1 MAESDFSIKAT
12 ISANTSNFEKGVKN
26 AGNAMKSTSKDVDAL
41 SSKISKAFTALGG
54 LFAVNK
60 IKQFGSE
67 SVKAFKYQEKQ
78 LKLLESTIKVTGAAA
93 WTSSKEIKSFAS
105 SLQQVTNYSDETIVS
120 MQNVLLGFK
129 NIKGDN
135 FKEATKAILDMSTV
149 MGMDL
154 TSAAQAVGKALDDPI
169 KGINSLTRQGFFFS
183 DSQKKML
190 KNLVDTGK
198 TAEAQKIILNE
209 LATTYGGASEAT
221 ADIGEQLKNTWGDV
235 KEQIGG
241 AIAEISDGFL
251 KFIKDFLDAILNM
264 NEHTKRFIS
273 TFAKTALA
281 LGGLTTAVYVLKTAL
296 DALKAHPI
304 IAILSVAISGVS
316 ALVGLFSTVSNELED
331 ESDEIK
337 RLNNNAQGL
346 FSTINA
352 ESKLTANQI
361 NELVKLYP
369 ELTGRIKENNTTL
382 EEAKALQKEVEESRI
397 WDLYHK
403 QEEELAKLDEAYDK
417 INEKLSDQI
426 YNLEFAKKWD
436 YDNVA
441 IKMYEDAVEDATE
454 SLKEKKDEITRYI
467 LQINST
473 LESIGY
479 QLDEETR
486 KLIKIEVEVDEES
499 LNKSTKT
506 TESSVKS
513 WREWLAKA
521 LDVDEFEFEKGKDAV
536 KLYKNRLVKTLQEGE
551 AISKALGVSFSKT
564 EFLERQLNEIHDKI
578 VELLGINPDEID
590 EPFEIE
596 ELSKENSALAELVKT
611 YKGLQLQYVDS
622 EIDGITKS
630 IEDLTMSEDDLYL
643 TQLRTKGATDE
654 QIENARKLLRVRRER
669 QALDEQYL
677 TDLET
682 LDDYESRLLDQKIDR
697 EEDWTEEYNRLSL
710 EKINRERDVAL
721 SGAKN
726 AETRAK
732 INEYYD
738 NEIEKKS
745 KENAEKR
752 KKHSLEVAKAF
763 VGHLKSIANAFTST
777 FNKMYSVSKKVVG
790 GIVNT
795 FKSMAE
801 KIKNVFDGVVG
812 IFSSLFDIDLDESL
826 DNILA
831 FEDKILTFF
840 VETLPRLPG
849 FLSSVFESIIVLI
862 GNIINSIDASQFV
875 KILQNIVNI
884 FIENVPKIIP
894 QLSNLLMTIFES
906 LGKIIV
912 DNADTIV
919 KSIGEIILAVARN
932 LPTIIPTLIEVI
944 LKIVDAVASFLFD
957 NADEFGNILSRT
969 INNLIQKISDWIQNG
984 GWKKLLQAILKIQK
998 MLEQV
1003 VKDNIDD
1010 LVNTILDALPDLVN
1024 FLVDSIVSASETLQK
1039 LAKPLIRLIS
1049 GIIMALIDVIA
1060 SEEVMNACAETIGA
1074 LIEAIIEELVTNGST
1089 MLAKI
1094 TKLSTNF
1101 AGFIPKLIMNIVQG
1115 IVGGLANA
1123 LFKKETWT
1131 NVWDAIVSG
1140 FDTFGGAISLGWDF
1154 LKGLIYGIKDGI
1166 SWAWGKIKGFFSWL
1180 WDKICG
1186 FFGVH
1191 SPSKLFAG
1199 LGTNLIEGL
1208 WNGIKGAGSWL
1219 WDNLSSFFSQVWD
1232 GIKSIFSNVGSWF
1245 SDVFSDAWSGIKSA
1259 WSSAKDWFS
1268 DMGNSIGDFFSD
1280 CWDGI
1285 KDGWSSLCDYIYEG
1299 YKNVKSWFEDVGDS
1313 VGGITGSKG
1322 GDIGLGVLTGGVSTL
1337 GHYFGWFAN
1346 GTQNANRGLAVVGE
1360 QGPELVSFNGGE
1372 RVLNAKNTQRALN
1385 TMGGNTNTFN
1395 VNFYETRD
1403 TTAFAMLQQ
1412 LRDYNR
1418 RMAVN
1423 GIL

>member
-26 AGNAMKSTSKDVDAL
+26 AGNAMKSTGKDVDAL
-41 SSKISKAFTALGG
+41 SSKISKAFAALGG

-78 LKLLESTIKVTGAAA
+78 LKLLDSTIKVTGADA

-154 TSAAQAVGKALDDPI
+154 TSSAQAVGKALDDPI
-169 KGINSLTRQGFFFS
+169 KGINSLTRQGFYFS

-198 TAEAQKIILNE
+198 TAEAQKIILDE

-221 ADIGEQLKNTWGDV
+221 ADMAEQLKNTWGDF
-235 KEQIGG
+235 KEQIGA
-241 AIAEISDGFL
+241 AISEITDKFGG
-251 KFIKDFLDAILNM
+251 FIKTILDGLLNM
-264 NEHTKRFIS
+264 SESTKTFIS
-273 TFAKTALA
+273 AFVKTALA
-281 LGGLTTAVYVLKTAL
+281 LGTLTTAVYALKVAL

-304 IAILSVAISGVS
+304 MALLSVAIAGVS
-316 ALVGLFSTVSNELED
+316 ALVGLFATSSSKLED
-331 ESDEIK
+331 EAKEIK
-337 RLNNNAQGL
+337 RLN
-346 FSTINA
+346 
-352 ESKLTANQI
+352 ESAKGILATSSKEAKLTANQV

-369 ELTGRIKENNTTL
+369 ELTGKIKANNTTT
-382 EEAKALQKEVEESRI
+382 EQAIKLQEDVNRARVWE
-397 WDLYHK
+397 LYHK
-403 QEEELAKLDEAYDK
+403 QEKELAKLDDTYKELNKDYKDYE
-417 INEKLSDQI
+417 NEVKRQTTSRDENRASIEKHKRELRGQ
-426 YNLEFAKKWD
+426 
-436 YDNVA
+436 
-441 IKMYEDAVEDATE
+441 
-454 SLKEKKDEITRYI
+454 LKEQQDEISRYV
-467 LQINST
+467 LEMNAN

-479 QLDEETR
+479 RLDEKTR
-486 KLIKIEVEVDEES
+486 KIIKIEVKTDEQS
-499 LNKSTKT
+499 LNDAGAEIQKN
-506 TESSVKS
+506 VKS

-521 LDVDEFEFEKGKDAV
+521 LDVNEFKFEDGKEAV
-536 KLYKNRLVKTLQEGE
+536 ELYKNRLVKTLEEGE

-564 EFLERQLNEIHDKI
+564 EFLEKQLNEIHDKI

-596 ELSKENSALAELVKT
+596 QLEKENSALAELVKT
-611 YKGLQLQYVDS
+611 YKELQLQYVDS
-622 EIDGITKS
+622 EINGITKS
-630 IEDLTMSEDDLYL
+630 IEELTMSEDDLYL
-643 TQLRTKGATDE
+643 AQLRTKGATDE

-697 EEDWTEEYNRLSL
+697 EEDWTDEYNRLSL

-801 KIKNVFDGVVG
+801 KIKNVFSNVVG

-849 FLSSVFESIIVLI
+849 FLSSFFESIIVLI

-894 QLSNLLMTIFES
+894 QLSNLLLTIFES

-912 DNADTIV
+912 DNADIIV

-944 LKIVDAVASFLFD
+944 LKIIDAVAGFLFD

-969 INNLIQKISDWIQNG
+969 INNLIQKFADWIQNG

-1199 LGTNLIEGL
+1199 LGGNLIEGL

-1219 WDNLSSFFSQVWD
+1219 WDNLSSFFSTVWD

-1268 DMGNSIGDFFSD
+1268 DMGDSIGDFFSD

-1299 YKNVKSWFEDVGDS
+1299 YKNVKGWFEDVGDS
-1313 VGGITGSKG
+1313 VGGITGSTG

-1337 GHYFGWFAN
+1337 GHYLGWFAN

-1385 TMGGNTNTFN
+1385 TMGGNTNNFN
-1395 VNFYETRD
+1395 VNFYETKD